1 MYSIRFCQAF
11 TLANGVQRT
20 PVGHLWTALVRTKRL
35 FDGFVCSDY
44 ARCIKYLLCLL
55 FSTHVSRLRRSTPQ
69 TRKTILVHTTIKGKT
84 VEVSTGKRSELH
96 IEGATVSVH
105 HICQELL
112 LKEIRCSDGENMDF
126 REGGQVFTASPA
138 ASLLSS
144 TFYDGNDNGW
154 NCFSS
159 FLPIGNNG
167 GSSKSGTSGDEPSG
181 QQVDSVS
188 TPATGG
194 HYNQTIEPPAPTLSS
209 SLPSLDDEQGKP
221 SAAPITIPMD
231 SSESTQDL
239 EEDASKSLAKEMS
252 QLTVKEINDTLE
264 DIHGVHTF
272 NKEDPKYIDECVTR
286 MKREINDISGKEAYK
301 RACFLAPKKVTSR
314 DFCLMF
320 LRSTNFNIKSA
331 AQMCVTHFEFK
342 QRLFGA
348 EKLTKD
354 ITLEDLDEHD
364 KAALQSGYCLILPK
378 KDTTGRA
385 ILFNTSKYATCK
397 TWENQVIP
405 SLFRSIC
412 RVYLGMYTNFHMI
425 VRSRFFIHSSP
436 SPLLISVSHI
446 LMKTTLNFDIVTRQ
460 LVLIDVSIE
469 R

>member
-1 MYSIRFCQAF
+1 
-11 TLANGVQRT
+11 
-20 PVGHLWTALVRTKRL
+20 
-35 FDGFVCSDY
+35 
-44 ARCIKYLLCLL
+44 
-55 FSTHVSRLRRSTPQ
+55 
-69 TRKTILVHTTIKGKT
+69 
-84 VEVSTGKRSELH
+84 
-96 IEGATVSVH
+96 
-105 HICQELL
+105 
-112 LKEIRCSDGENMDF
+112 MDF

-167 GSSKSGTSGDEPSG
+167 GSSDISNNNTSGDEPSG
-181 QQVDSVS
+181 QQVNSAS

-194 HYNQTIEPPAPTLSS
+194 QTIEPPAPTLSS
-209 SLPSLDDEQGKP
+209 SLPSLDDGQGN
-221 SAAPITIPMD
+221 SAAGIATIPMD
-231 SSESTQDL
+231 SSDATPDQ
-239 EEDASKSLAKEMS
+239 EEDASRSLAKEMS
-252 QLTVKEINDTLE
+252 QLSVKEINDTLE

-286 MKREINDISGKEAYK
+286 MKREIHDISGKEAYK
-301 RACFLAPKKVTSR
+301 RACFLAPKMVTSR

-342 QRLFGA
+342 QRLFGS

-397 TWENQVIP
+397 TWENQVNSS
-405 SLFRSIC
+405 SLSYCLSCSFGNA
-412 RVYLGMYTNFHMI
+412 Y
-425 VRSRFFIHSSP
+425 
-436 SPLLISVSHI
+436 
-446 LMKTTLNFDIVTRQ
+446 
-460 LVLIDVSIE
+460 
-469 R
+469 